1 MHKIERLL
9 QTLAPKGVEFKT
21 LEEVFEIKNGYTP
34 SKNNPEFWKNG
45 TIPWFRMEDIRE
57 NGRILKDSIQ
67 HITPKALKGKKL
79 FPKNSIIISTTATI
93 GEHALLIVDSLAN
106 QRFTFLSKKANCDLA
121 LDMKFFF
128 YQCFLLGEWCKKNT
142 NVSGFA
148 SVDMTAFKKYK
159 FPIPPLEIQQEIVKI
174 LDAFTEL
181 NTELNTEL
189 KARKKQYEYY
199 QNMLLDFNDINQN
212 HKDAKMSVKTY
223 PKRLKTLLQ
232 TLVPKGVE
240 FRKLGEVLEYDQPN
254 QYCVT
259 SKEFDK
265 SYPTPVL
272 TAGKTFILGYTN
284 EKDNIYQASKNAP
297 VIIFDDFTTATQ
309 WVDFPFKVKSS
320 AMKILLPKNPT
331 INIRFIFFYMQTI
344 PYNIGGEHA
353 RHWIS
358 RYSQIEVP
366 IPPLEIQQEIVKIL
380 DAFTELNTELNTEL
394 KARKKQYEYYQNML
408 LDFNDINQNHKD
420 AKMSV
425 KTYPKR
431 LKTLLQTLAPKGVE
445 FKTLEEV
452 FEIKNGYTPSKNNP
466 EFWKNGTIPWF
477 RMEDIRENGRI
488 LKDSIQHITPKAL
501 KGKKLFP
508 KNSIIISTTATIGE
522 HALLIVDSLA
532 NQRFTFLSKK
542 ANCDLAL
549 DMKFFFYQC
558 FLLGEWCKKN
568 TNVSGFASVD
578 MTAFK
583 KYKFPIPPLEIQQE
597 IVKILDA
604 FTELNT
610 ELNTEL
616 KARKKQYEY
625 YREKLLTFKPLL
637 KQGIT

>member
-9 QTLAPKGVEFKT
+9 QTLAPKGVEFKKLGEVILSLKT
-21 LEEVFEIKNGYTP
+21 GLNPRKFFKLNTPNANNYYVTVRELEEHTIKFTHQTDRIDDNALSLCLKRSNLEKDDILFSGT
-34 SKNNPEFWKNG
+34 G
-45 TIPWFRMEDIRE
+45 TI
-57 NGRILKDSIQ
+57 
-67 HITPKALKGKKL
+67 GKV
-79 FPKNSIIISTTATI
+79 SIIKENPNNWAIKEGIYSIKPNKKIVFPRFLMFCFENLNIQNDIKSKSFGGIVKSISMNDLQQITI
-93 GEHALLIVDSLAN
+93 
-106 QRFTFLSKKANCDLA
+106 
-121 LDMKFFF
+121 
-128 YQCFLLGEWCKKNT
+128 
-142 NVSGFA
+142 
-148 SVDMTAFKKYK
+148 
-159 FPIPPLEIQQEIVKI
+159 PIPPLEIQQEIVKI

-212 HKDAKMSVKTY
+212 HKDAKERLAQKPY
-223 PKRLKTLLQ
+223 PKRLKTLLH
-232 TLVPKGVE
+232 TLAPKGVE

-358 RYSQIEVP
+358 RYSQLEVP

-380 DAFTELNTELNTEL
+380 DQFSILTTD
-394 KARKKQYEYYQNML
+394 L
-408 LDFNDINQNHKD
+408 LAGIP
-420 AKMSV
+420 A
-425 KTYPKR
+425 
-431 LKTLLQTLAPKGVE
+431 
-445 FKTLEEV
+445 
-452 FEIKNGYTPSKNNP
+452 EI
-466 EFWKNGTIPWF
+466 
-477 RMEDIRENGRI
+477 
-488 LKDSIQHITPKAL
+488 
-501 KGKKLFP
+501 
-508 KNSIIISTTATIGE
+508 
-522 HALLIVDSLA
+522 
-532 NQRFTFLSKK
+532 
-542 ANCDLAL
+542 
-549 DMKFFFYQC
+549 
-558 FLLGEWCKKN
+558 
-568 TNVSGFASVD
+568 
-578 MTAFK
+578 
-583 KYKFPIPPLEIQQE
+583 
-597 IVKILDA
+597 
-604 FTELNT
+604 
-610 ELNTEL
+610 

>member
-1 MHKIERLL
+1 MNRIEKLL
-9 QTLAPKGVEFKT
+9 QTLA
-21 LEEVFEIKNGYTP
+21 
-34 SKNNPEFWKNG
+34 
-45 TIPWFRMEDIRE
+45 
-57 NGRILKDSIQ
+57 
-67 HITPKALKGKKL
+67 
-79 FPKNSIIISTTATI
+79 
-93 GEHALLIVDSLAN
+93 
-106 QRFTFLSKKANCDLA
+106 
-121 LDMKFFF
+121 
-128 YQCFLLGEWCKKNT
+128 
-142 NVSGFA
+142 
-148 SVDMTAFKKYK
+148 
-159 FPIPPLEIQQEIVKI
+159 
-174 LDAFTEL
+174 
-181 NTELNTEL
+181 
-189 KARKKQYEYY
+189 
-199 QNMLLDFNDINQN
+199 
-212 HKDAKMSVKTY
+212 
-223 PKRLKTLLQ
+223 
-232 TLVPKGVE
+232 PKGVE

-254 QYCVT
+254 KYCVT

-265 SYPTPVL
+265 SYPIPVL

-320 AMKILLPKNPT
+320 AMKILLSKNPT

-344 PYNIGGEHA
+344 PYNISGEHA
-353 RHWIS
+353 RQWIS
-358 RYSQIEVP
+358 RYSQLEVP

-394 KARKKQYEYYQNML
+394 KARKKQYQYYQNML
-408 LDFNDINQNHKD
+408 LDFKDANQSHKD
-420 AKMSV
+420 AKMSA
-425 KTYPKR
+425 KTYPKN

-466 EFWKNGTIPWF
+466 EFWEKGTIPWF

-501 KGKKLFP
+501 KNKKLFP

-532 NQRFTFLSKK
+532 NQQFTFLSKK

-558 FLLGEWCKKN
+558 FLLGEWCKNN

-597 IVKILDA
+597 IVKILDQFSILTTDLQTGIPA
-604 FTELNT
+604 EIET
-610 ELNTEL
+610 
-616 KARKKQYEY
+616 RKKQYEY
-625 YREKLLTFKPLL
+625 YREKLLSFKPLTPH
-637 KQGIT
+637 KEIKKC

>member
-9 QTLAPKGVEFKT
+9 HTLA
-21 LEEVFEIKNGYTP
+21 
-34 SKNNPEFWKNG
+34 
-45 TIPWFRMEDIRE
+45 
-57 NGRILKDSIQ
+57 
-67 HITPKALKGKKL
+67 
-79 FPKNSIIISTTATI
+79 
-93 GEHALLIVDSLAN
+93 
-106 QRFTFLSKKANCDLA
+106 
-121 LDMKFFF
+121 
-128 YQCFLLGEWCKKNT
+128 
-142 NVSGFA
+142 
-148 SVDMTAFKKYK
+148 
-159 FPIPPLEIQQEIVKI
+159 
-174 LDAFTEL
+174 
-181 NTELNTEL
+181 
-189 KARKKQYEYY
+189 
-199 QNMLLDFNDINQN
+199 
-212 HKDAKMSVKTY
+212 
-223 PKRLKTLLQ
+223 
-232 TLVPKGVE
+232 PKGVE

-344 PYNIGGEHA
+344 PYNIDGEHA

-358 RYSQIEVP
+358 RYSQLEVP

-380 DAFTELNTELNTEL
+380 DAFTELNTELN
-394 KARKKQYEYYQNML
+394 ARKKQYQYYQNML
-408 LDFNDINQNHKD
+408 LDFNDINQNHQD
-420 AKMSV
+420 AKE
-425 KTYPKR
+425 KLAQKPYPKR
-431 LKTLLQTLAPKGVE
+431 LKTLLQTLAPKGVG

-477 RMEDIRENGRI
+477 RMEDLRENGRI

-532 NQRFTFLSKK
+532 NQQFTFLSKK

-597 IVKILDA
+597 IVKILDQFLILTTDLLA
-604 FTELNT
+604 GIPAEI
-610 ELNTEL
+610 

-625 YREKLLTFKPLL
+625 YREKLLTFKPLTPN
-637 KQGIT
+637 KEVDKE